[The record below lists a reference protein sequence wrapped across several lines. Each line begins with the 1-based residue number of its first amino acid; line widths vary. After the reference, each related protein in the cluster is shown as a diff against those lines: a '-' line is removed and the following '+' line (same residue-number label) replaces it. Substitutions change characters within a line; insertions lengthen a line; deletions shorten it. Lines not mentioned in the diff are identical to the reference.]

1 MQRDTFS
8 LHQVSFERHQR
19 VLLDRVDI
27 ELNEGEWLEVQGAN
41 GSGKTTLLR
50 VMAGLIMP
58 QEGAVCW
65 RGECVFKERESWQ
78 SVLYYLGH
86 QNGVKPYLT
95 VLENLRLS
103 AVLAGKNEDMLGV
116 GDILKK
122 VGLGLFRDELAV
134 KLSMGQKRRLGLAGL
149 VMSAAKVWILDE
161 PTTSLDVD
169 AQVLFSELLEK
180 HLLDG
185 GMAVVATHQELRL
198 SREPRRV
205 VLGREFY

>member
-19 VLLDRVDI
+19 VLLDRVDV
-27 ELNEGEWLEVQGAN
+27 ELHEGEWLEVQGAN

-58 QEGAVCW
+58 QEGAVRW
-65 RGECVFKERESWQ
+65 RGQCVFKERENWQ
-78 SVLYYLGH
+78 NALHYLGH
-86 QNGVKPYLT
+86 QSGVKPYLT

-103 AVLAGKNEDMLGV
+103 AVLAGKNKNVFDVEN
-116 GDILKK
+116 ILKK
-122 VGLGLFRDELAV
+122 MGLGLVQNELAV

-149 VMSAAKVWILDE
+149 MVSAAKVWILDE
-161 PTTSLDVD
+161 PTTSLDVS
-169 AQVLFSELLEK
+169 AQGLFLELLEK

-185 GMAVVATHQELRL
+185 GMAVVATHQGLQLNRK
-198 SREPRRV
+198 PRQI
-205 VLGREFY
+205 VLGEL